1 MAKYEATTTPAVI
14 KNSSTAKLIELFILT
29 DSWEDE
35 NIPTVRGWIMDELE
49 ARDPEAFD
57 AWLEDEVGDGEALRK
72 YYAA

>member
-1 MAKYEATTTPAVI
+1 MAKYETTATPAAI
-14 KNSSTAKLIELFILT
+14 KNSSTAKLIDLFTLT